1 MYGIRKLHATV
12 NTFTILLD
20 DVSGG
25 LASMS
30 RRGVGSLSIAEEDD
44 KKSKN
49 RQKQSKNNARAVGV
63 LKTLVAVMKI
73 TTAFC
78 NGSDILAQ
86 DFQIDSSSTE
96 DNGGED
102 AWVVQKAIL
111 PSMSKADL
119 DFVPGG
125 RTSNAIIWKKNQI
138 RHAST
143 RMVRNIGKL
152 EVDEEVSNFQT
163 ESTLPLVIKV
173 HNALFS
179 KLRDRYVEVSHR
191 GQPAIQGIF
200 SNQLIRKNAI

>member
-1 MYGIRKLHATV
+1 MYGIRKLHATI
-12 NTFTILLD
+12 NAFTILLD

-49 RQKQSKNNARAVGV
+49 RQSKNNTRAVGV
-63 LKTLVAVMKI
+63 LKSLSAVMKI

-119 DFVPGG
+119 DFVPGLEEE
-125 RTSNAIIWKKNQI
+125 SNSSCIYANGAQYW
-138 RHAST
+138 
-143 RMVRNIGKL
+143 
-152 EVDEEVSNFQT
+152 
-163 ESTLPLVIKV
+163 
-173 HNALFS
+173 
-179 KLRDRYVEVSHR
+179 
-191 GQPAIQGIF
+191 
-200 SNQLIRKNAI
+200 

>member
-1 MYGIRKLHATV
+1 MYGIRKLRATI
-12 NTFTILLD
+12 NAFTILLD

-63 LKTLVAVMKI
+63 LKTLVAIMKI

-78 NGSDILAQ
+78 NGSDISVQ

-125 RTSNAIIWKKNQI
+125 RTSNAIVWKKNQI

-143 RMVRNIGKL
+143 RMVRNIGEL

-163 ESTLPLVIKV
+163 ESTLPLNIDV
-173 HNALFS
+173 HNTLFS
-179 KLRDRYVEVSHR
+179 KLRDRFLEVSHR
-191 GQPAIQGIF
+191 GQLVDQGIF
-200 SNQLIRKNAI
+200 L

>member
-1 MYGIRKLHATV
+1 MMSV
-12 NTFTILLD
+12 
-20 DVSGG
+20 VV

-49 RQKQSKNNARAVGV
+49 RQKQNKNNARAVGV

-102 AWVVQKAIL
+102 AWVFQKAIL
-111 PSMSKADL
+111 PLSERRVK
-119 DFVPGG
+119 FVMHL
-125 RTSNAIIWKKNQI
+125 REWCAI
-138 RHAST
+138 
-143 RMVRNIGKL
+143 
-152 EVDEEVSNFQT
+152 
-163 ESTLPLVIKV
+163 LV
-173 HNALFS
+173 N
-179 KLRDRYVEVSHR
+179 
-191 GQPAIQGIF
+191 
-200 SNQLIRKNAI
+200 

>member
-1 MYGIRKLHATV
+1 MYGIRKLRATI
-12 NTFTILLD
+12 NAFTILLD

-63 LKTLVAVMKI
+63 LKTLVAIMKI

-78 NGSDILAQ
+78 NGSDISVQ

-125 RTSNAIIWKKNQI
+125 RTSNAIVWKKNQI

-143 RMVRNIGKL
+143 
-152 EVDEEVSNFQT
+152 
-163 ESTLPLVIKV
+163 
-173 HNALFS
+173 
-179 KLRDRYVEVSHR
+179 
-191 GQPAIQGIF
+191 
-200 SNQLIRKNAI
+200 